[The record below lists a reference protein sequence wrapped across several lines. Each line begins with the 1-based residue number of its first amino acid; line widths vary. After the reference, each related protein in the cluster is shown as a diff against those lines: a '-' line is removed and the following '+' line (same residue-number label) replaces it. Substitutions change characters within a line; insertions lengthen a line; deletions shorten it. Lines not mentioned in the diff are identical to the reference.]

1 MNTKENILKLTQ
13 EFIQTKG
20 FNSFSYL
27 DISNKLGIKRA
38 SIHYYFPKKSDLGKA
53 VVIKYTEQFN
63 SSLIK
68 IQNNDNLNF
77 SEKLDRYFDL
87 FVEISDTKI
96 KICLGGALGGEFITL
111 PPEVQEE
118 VRQFFNI
125 NLVFL
130 EKLLS
135 EGFDSGSCNLN
146 NSAENTASLI
156 FGSLE
161 GGLIIAR
168 SQNSPEHY
176 KELVNSIKSW
186 LLKRADYQ

>member
-96 KICLGGALGGEFITL
+96 M
-111 PPEVQEE
+111 Q
-118 VRQFFNI
+118 
-125 NLVFL
+125 
-130 EKLLS
+130 
-135 EGFDSGSCNLN
+135 
-146 NSAENTASLI
+146 
-156 FGSLE
+156 
-161 GGLIIAR
+161 
-168 SQNSPEHY
+168 
-176 KELVNSIKSW
+176 
-186 LLKRADYQ
+186 